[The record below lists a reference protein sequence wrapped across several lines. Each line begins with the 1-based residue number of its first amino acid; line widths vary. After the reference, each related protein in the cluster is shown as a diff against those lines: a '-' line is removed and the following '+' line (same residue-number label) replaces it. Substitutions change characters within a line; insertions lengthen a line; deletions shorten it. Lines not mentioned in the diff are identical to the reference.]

1 MKKELERLG
10 FERVDTPDIILYRK
24 YNITIEKVFCGYLIN
39 KPYKIF
45 KTIDE
50 LKNIIKF
57 GK

>member
-10 FERVDTPDIILYRK
+10 FERVDNPDIILYRK

-45 KTIDE
+45 KTVDE
-50 LKNIIKF
+50 LRKIIEH
-57 GK
+57 GV

>member
-45 KTIDE
+45 KTVDE
-50 LKNIIKF
+50 LRKIIEH
-57 GK
+57 GV

>member
-45 KTIDE
+45 KTADE
-50 LKNIIKF
+50 LRKIIEH
-57 GK
+57 GV